1 MVLSM
6 RTKGLRATQNLIEF
20 SLEKLMRILTHAM
33 DGELVSAVATGGTDS
48 RTILAHLMSLG
59 FAKAHATG
67 RIEDDDVRIAKNIA
81 DHLG

>member
-1 MVLSM
+1 MTSCDCIYWLKNGIIYEE
-6 RTKGLRATQNLIEF
+6 TKGLRAYSELDPSF

-59 FAKAHATG
+59 FCQG
-67 RIEDDDVRIAKNIA
+67 S
-81 DHLG
+81 